1 LAAAFAPSTVSQTSQ
16 FDRLEKQLHNRASG
30 LLSDTVAG
38 AKASAMI
45 DSLMLTCRACNVESY
60 AYLVHLLPELPK
72 REPRADVTDL
82 LPFNY
87 AKPTET
93 ATR

>member
-1 LAAAFAPSTVSQTSQ
+1 
-16 FDRLEKQLHNRASG
+16 
-30 LLSDTVAG
+30 
-38 AKASAMI
+38 MI